1 MKSFSLDLRAFAEKA
16 GKNADLVARKVGID
30 AASRMIDRT
39 PVKTGRARANWTVAV
54 GTPWGDVR
62 DATDKSGQSTKSAAS
77 SALAAYRCGPTIWIT
92 NNLPYIER
100 LEDGWSRKA
109 PAGMLGVTFIEI
121 EALVSRIAREVA
133 K

>member
-1 MKSFSLDLRAFAEKA
+1 MKSFALDLRKFGEQA
-16 GKNADLVARKVGID
+16 GKTADAIARKIAID
-30 AASRMIDRT
+30 ATSRMIDRT
-39 PVKTGRARANWTVAV
+39 PVDTGRARANWTVAV
-54 GTPWGDVR
+54 GAPWGDVR
-62 DATDKSGQSTKSAAS
+62 DASDKSGQSAKSAAS

-100 LEDGWSRKA
+100 LEDGHSKQA